1 MSASSSRQVVLDLET
16 TGLTAGNRVIEVGC
30 VEIIDRDLTG
40 RQYQS
45 YVNPD
50 HEIEEGAQRVHGIT
64 SEQLAG
70 KPKFP
75 EILDEVL
82 GFVRDAEVLIHNAE
96 FDLGFLNHE
105 LNLAGRKDKFED
117 CCRKVTDTLMLA
129 KEKSSGGSS
138 LDQLCD
144 FYQVD
149 RRQREKHSALLD
161 ARLLA
166 QVYLRMTGGQMG
178 LSLEAQTRR
187 RRRAK
192 VEKAIIPVL
201 PASPEERRH
210 HEEFLDVI
218 QEECGG
224 DQGCVW
230 RKLEHL
236 SGESTRKRTS
246 GGLAPVA
253 QIC

>member
-1 MSASSSRQVVLDLET
+1 MSDSISRQVALDLET
-16 TGLTAGNRVIEVGC
+16 TGLTVGNRIIEIGC

-50 HEIEEGAQRVHGIT
+50 CEIEEGAQRVHGIT
-64 SEQLAG
+64 AEQLVG

-82 GFVRDAEVLIHNAE
+82 EFVKDAEVLIHNAG

-105 LNLAGRKDKFED
+105 LELAGRADKFED
-117 CCRKVTDTLMLA
+117 CCLKVTDTLMLA
-129 KEKSSGGSS
+129 REKSSGGSS

-149 RRQREKHSALLD
+149 RRQREWHGALLD
-161 ARLLA
+161 AQLLA

-178 LSLEAQTRR
+178 LSLEVQTRR
-187 RRRAK
+187 RRTN
-192 VEKAIIPVL
+192 VEKAPIPVL
-201 PASPEERRH
+201 RAGPEERRS
-210 HEEFLDVI
+210 HEEFLGVI
-218 QEECGG
+218 QAESEEGRA
-224 DQGCVW
+224 CVW
-230 RKLEHL
+230 QELERQSKE
-236 SGESTRKRTS
+236 SG
-246 GGLAPVA
+246 
-253 QIC
+253 

>member
-1 MSASSSRQVVLDLET
+1 MSVPIPRQVALDLET
-16 TGLTAGNRVIEVGC
+16 TGLTAGNRVIEIGC
-30 VEIIDRDLTG
+30 VEILGRDLTG

-50 HEIEEGAQRVHGIT
+50 HKIEEGAQRVHGIT
-64 SEQLAG
+64 AEQLIG

-82 GFVRDAEVLIHNAE
+82 EFVRDAEVLIHNAE

-105 LNLAGRKDKFED
+105 MKLAGRTDEFAD
-117 CCRKVTDTLMLA
+117 CCLKITDTLALA
-129 KEKSSGGSS
+129 REKSSGGSS

-149 RRQREKHSALLD
+149 RRQRERHGALLD
-161 ARLLA
+161 AQLLA

-178 LSLEAQTRR
+178 LSLEVQAR
-187 RRRAK
+187 RRRAT
-192 VEKAIIPVL
+192 VEEVDIPVL
-201 PASPEERRH
+201 QASLEELDM
-210 HEEFLDVI
+210 HEEFLKVI
-218 QEECGG
+218 QDRCE
-224 DQGCVW
+224 DSRGCVW

-236 SGESTRKRTS
+236 TGERART
-246 GGLAPVA
+246 GHRRLE
-253 QIC
+253 

>member
-1 MSASSSRQVVLDLET
+1 MSDSIFRQVALDLET
-16 TGLTAGNRVIEVGC
+16 TGLTAGNRIIEIGC
-30 VEIIDRDLTG
+30 VEIIGRDLTG

-45 YVNPD
+45 YVNPE

-64 SEQLAG
+64 PEQLVG

-82 GFVRDAEVLIHNAE
+82 EFVRDAEVLIHNAE
-96 FDLGFLNHE
+96 FDLSFLNHE
-105 LNLAGRKDKFED
+105 LKLAGRGDKFED
-117 CCRKVTDTLMLA
+117 RCLKVTDTLMLA

-149 RRQREKHSALLD
+149 RRQREKHGALLD
-161 ARLLA
+161 AQLLA

-178 LSLEAQTRR
+178 LSLEVQTRR
-187 RRRAK
+187 RQRAK
-192 VEKAIIPVL
+192 IEEAVIPVL
-201 PASPEERRH
+201 PASPEERRL

-230 RKLEHL
+230 RQLEHL
-236 SGESTRKRTS
+236 SEES
-246 GGLAPVA
+246 A
-253 QIC
+253 

>member
-1 MSASSSRQVVLDLET
+1 MSDSAPRQVALDLET
-16 TGLTAGNRVIEVGC
+16 TGLTAGNRIIEIGC
-30 VEIIDRDLTG
+30 VEIIGRDLTG

-64 SEQLAG
+64 SEQLVG

-82 GFVRDAEVLIHNAE
+82 EFVRDAEVLIHNAE
-96 FDLGFLNHE
+96 FDLSFLNHE
-105 LNLAGRKDKFED
+105 MKLAGRGDKFED
-117 CCRKVTDTLMLA
+117 CCLKVTDTLMLA

-149 RRQREKHSALLD
+149 RRQREKHGALLD
-161 ARLLA
+161 AQLLA

-178 LSLEAQTRR
+178 LSLEVQTRR
-187 RRRAK
+187 RQRAK
-192 VEKAIIPVL
+192 VEEAIIPVL
-201 PASPEERRH
+201 PASAEEQRL

-218 QEECGG
+218 QDECGE
-224 DQGCVW
+224 DRDCVW

-236 SGESTRKRTS
+236 SEES
-246 GGLAPVA
+246 A
-253 QIC
+253 

>member
-1 MSASSSRQVVLDLET
+1 MSGSVPRQVALDLET
-16 TGLTAGNRVIEVGC
+16 TGLTVGNRIIEIGC
-30 VEIIDRDLTG
+30 VEIVGRDLTG

-45 YVNPD
+45 YVNPE

-64 SEQLAG
+64 SEQLVD

-82 GFVRDAEVLIHNAE
+82 EFVRDAEVLIHNAE
-96 FDLGFLNHE
+96 FDLSFLNHE
-105 LNLAGRKDKFED
+105 LKLARRGDKFED
-117 CCRKVTDTLMLA
+117 CCLKITDTLMLA

-149 RRQREKHSALLD
+149 RRKREKHGALLD
-161 ARLLA
+161 AQLLA

-178 LSLEAQTRR
+178 LSLEVQTRR
-187 RRRAK
+187 RQRTKIKEA
-192 VEKAIIPVL
+192 VIPVL
-201 PASPEERRH
+201 PASPEERRL

-218 QEECGG
+218 QEECG
-224 DQGCVW
+224 DDRGCVW
-230 RKLEHL
+230 RQLEHL
-236 SGESTRKRTS
+236 SEES
-246 GGLAPVA
+246 G
-253 QIC
+253 